1 MLVKELMV
9 QMKRA
14 GTFIGEVWQLL
25 HQHLPRPD
33 PSQRWQLQLVASG
46 AAGQP
51 QVELRH
57 VGVEGLQLGTTRP
70 AAVHCRDSTQA
81 RAGARQESM
90 HRSQTLARGPTK
102 IYVGPRLCP
111 GLLKCIWVGR
121 LWSVNAFCLCGED
134 KWSKSTKNTS
144 THVSSIWAGIQSEC
158 RLALR
163 ACPTPGGWCPGF
175 CGSAWRG
182 LARLG
187 LQHTH
192 TGEHRSAKAG
202 RNTLQREEISPKLT

>member
-1 MLVKELMV
+1 MKELMD

-14 GTFIGEVWQLL
+14 ETFIGEVWQLL
-25 HQHLPRPD
+25 NQHLPRPD

-46 AAGQP
+46 PAGQP

-70 AAVHCRDSTQA
+70 AAIHCRDNTQA
-81 RAGARQESM
+81 QAGRVRVM
-90 HRSQTLARGPTK
+90 HRSQTLARGPEK

-111 GLLKCIWVGR
+111 SLLKCIWVWH
-121 LWSVNAFCLCGED
+121 LWSVNAF
-134 KWSKSTKNTS
+134 KWSKWTKNAS
-144 THVSSIWAGIQSEC
+144 THLNSIWAGIQSEC
-158 RLALR
+158 RLALQ

-182 LARLG
+182 LVRLG

-192 TGEHRSAKAG
+192 RRAQVSQG
-202 RNTLQREEISPKLT
+202 REKYFTKRRNIFQLNLT